1 MNAQNLAKLAYSQS
15 STPVRTDR
23 GNEYDTFVRV
33 TRQLKLSDPNANY
46 PEFIRALYEN
56 RKLWT
61 ALAIDV
67 AGADNKLSQQLRAQ
81 IFYLAEFTTE
91 HTSRVIAGGADAVAL
106 VDINTSIMRGLFQ
119 NGAAK

>member
-1 MNAQNLAKLAYSQS
+1 MYAQNLVNSAYSHS
-15 STPVRTDR
+15 VTPVRTDR

-33 TRQLKLSDPNANY
+33 TRQLKLSDPKNDY

-61 ALAIDV
+61 ALAVDV
-67 AGADNKLSQQLRAQ
+67 AGADNKLNQQLRAQ

-91 HTSRVIAGGADAVAL
+91 HTSRVIAGNADSGAL
-106 VDINTSIMRGLFQ
+106 VDINTSVMRGLIQ
-119 NGAAK
+119 NGAVK